1 MPPARVYASVRVYE
15 KRIQAHTYTYMENA
29 RKTRYIYICLR
40 KRENSVGLTRNDRG
54 GEKAG
59 VQGIGWIRFAQNV

>member
-15 KRIQAHTYTYMENA
+15 KRIQAHTYGKRAENSI
-29 RKTRYIYICLR
+29 YIYICLR

>member
-15 KRIQAHTYTYMENA
+15 KRIQAHTYMENA

>member
-15 KRIQAHTYTYMENA
+15 NRIQAHTYMENA